1 MAYSNITL
9 NCSTNL
15 TFRTNDFVQVTHDE
29 LNYFVGRVV
38 SYDAGTGVMVLTP
51 SISVGSGTFSQW
63 TVSLAGENGTNG
75 TSNISG
81 TNGTSGQNGTSGTS
95 ASSGTSGTNG
105 SAGTSGLSNLSG
117 SSGTS
122 GTNGS
127 SATSGTSGTNGL
139 SNVSALSGSN
149 GTAGTNGSRGS
160 SGTSGTSG
168 TSGSSGVGG
177 LSGTSGSS
185 GTSGA
190 QGPTGPQG
198 PQGPTGAA
206 GSNGTSG
213 SSGVNGGQGP
223 AGPTGPAGGQGP
235 AGAVVT
241 GPTGA
246 TGPTGPAN
254 SNNQTLNQGSPMT
267 FNQCFWNQLYY
278 ATQAQA
284 YDGQGARSNSGIN
297 FITAPNEWK
306 STNGG
311 IGSPN
316 FFPTSTEELKYDIQP
331 FTKSALNILN
341 ATKIVSYEFDIDTME
356 GETKY
361 GFIAED
367 TPEEIAGTTHDR
379 IIISSSMGV
388 LIKALQELDIKLKA
402 KEDLY
407 S

>member
-9 NCSTNL
+9 TCSTNL
-15 TFRTNDFVQVTHDE
+15 NFRANDFVQVTYDE
-29 LNYFVGRVV
+29 LNYFVGRIV
-38 SYDAGTGVMVLTP
+38 SYDSVTGVMVLTP
-51 SISVGSGTFSQW
+51 SISVGNGTFSSW

-75 TSNISG
+75 LSSTSG
-81 TNGTSGQNGTSGTS
+81 TNGTSGQHSTSGTSASNGTSGTS
-95 ASSGTSGTNG
+95 G
-105 SAGTSGLSNLSG
+105 SAGTSGLSFLSG

-127 SATSGTSGTNGL
+127 SGTSGTSGTNGI
-139 SNVSALSGSN
+139 SNISNISGSN
-149 GTAGTNGSRGS
+149 GTAGTSGSAGT
-160 SGTSGTSG
+160 SGTSGTAG

-185 GTSGA
+185 GTTGA

-213 SSGVNGGQGP
+213 SSGVNGGTGP

-235 AGAVVT
+235 AGAVI
-241 GPTGA
+241 TGA
-246 TGPTGPAN
+246 QGPTGPTGPAN
-254 SNNQTLNQGSPMT
+254 SNNQNLNQGAAMT
-267 FNQCFWNQLYY
+267 FNQCVWNQLYY
-278 ATQAQA
+278 ATQVQA
-284 YDGQGARSNSGIN
+284 YSGQGARSNSGIQ
-297 FITAPNEWK
+297 FLTYPSVWQSPN
-306 STNGG
+306 GA
-311 IGSPN
+311 IGSSN
-316 FFPTSTEELKYDIQP
+316 FFPTSTKNAKTDIQP
-331 FTKSALNILN
+331 FTKSGLDILN

-388 LIKALQELDIKLKA
+388 LIKSLQELDVKLKA

>member
-9 NCSTNL
+9 TCSTNL
-15 TFRTNDFVQVTHDE
+15 IFRANDFVQVSANST
-29 LNYFVGRVV
+29 NYYVGRVV
-38 SYDAGTGVMVLTP
+38 SYDSVTGVMVLTP
-51 SISVGSGTFSQW
+51 SISVGNGTFSSW

-75 TSNISG
+75 LSNTS
-81 TNGTSGQNGTSGTS
+81 GTSGTS
-95 ASSGTSGTNG
+95 GNDLTSGTSATSGTSGTNG
-105 SAGTSGLSNLSG
+105 TSATSGLSNLSG

-127 SATSGTSGTNGL
+127 AATSGTSGTNGI
-139 SNVSALSGSN
+139 SNISNISGSN
-149 GTAGTNGSRGS
+149 GTAGTNGSNATSGS
-160 SGTSGTSG
+160 SGTSG

-190 QGPTGPQG
+190 QGPTGAQG

-213 SSGVNGGQGP
+213 SSGVNGAQGP
-223 AGPTGPAGGQGP
+223 TGAQGPAGGQGA
-235 AGAVVT
+235 AGASVT

-278 ATQAQA
+278 GNQAQA
-284 YDGQGARSNSGIN
+284 YDGQGARSNSGIQ
-297 FITAPNEWK
+297 FITGPSVWQ
-306 STNGG
+306 SPNGG

-367 TPEEIAGTTHDR
+367 TPEEIAGTTHER

-388 LIKALQELDIKLKA
+388 LIKALQELDVKLKA